1 MILAE
6 ATAPDAGS
14 CVLLGRRAVCK
25 HPLMSWFV
33 RRVGFVAAAVGCGIL
48 AGCGGSAPAQS
59 GGPPAPPPPE
69 VQVSVPVTAE
79 VTDYQD
85 FPGRLAAVNSVEV
98 RARVTGYLNKIHF
111 EEGSEVK
118 QGDLLFEID
127 PRPYEAELAR
137 AKGNVVQSEGRLKR
151 LESEY
156 ERAKNL
162 SARKAISQEEI
173 DRITGDRTEA
183 LGAVAVS
190 EAAVQMA
197 ELNLSF
203 TKVTAPLSGRIGN
216 RTIDPGNLV
225 KADETSVTVI
235 VSTNPI
241 YANFD
246 LDERSMLRLK
256 RLIGEKKISWSTKGG
271 IPVLMGLADEEGYP
285 HVGMIN
291 FADNRVDAD
300 SGTWRLRGRFDNSE
314 GLLAPGLF
322 VRIRLPIGGP
332 VKSLLITEEALGT
345 DQGQKFVYVV
355 KPDKKVEYRRVKV
368 GRIHNGLR
376 VILDGL
382 TTGEQIIH
390 SGLQRAR
397 PGIEV
402 APTVVD
408 MPGAERLI
416 PKTSGES
423 NSKEAA
429 EKQKTEKKVET
440 PTSKGAGEKK

>member
-1 MILAE
+1 M
-6 ATAPDAGS
+6 AG
-14 CVLLGRRAVCK
+14 VV
-25 HPLMSWFV
+25 V
-33 RRVGFVAAAVGCGIL
+33 VVAGCGVL
-48 AGCGGSAPAQS
+48 AGCGGHAPAQS
-59 GGPPAPPPPE
+59 GPPVPEAPE
-69 VQVSVPVTAE
+69 VHVSVPVMAE

-111 EEGSEVK
+111 EEGSEVE

-137 AKGNVVQSEGRLKR
+137 AKGSVVQAEGRLKR
-151 LESEY
+151 LESEFK
-156 ERAKNL
+156 RAKDL
-162 SARKAISQEEI
+162 AERKAISQEEI

-190 EAAVQMA
+190 EAAVEMA

-216 RTIDPGNLV
+216 RTLDPGNLV

-241 YANFD
+241 YVNFD
-246 LDERSMLRLK
+246 LDERTMLRLK
-256 RLIGEKKISWSTKGG
+256 RLIAEKKISWSTKGG
-271 IPVLMGLADEEGYP
+271 IPVLIGLADEEGYP
-285 HVGMIN
+285 HAGTIN

-300 SGTWRLRGRFDNSE
+300 SGTWRLRGRFDNSD
-314 GLLAPGLF
+314 GLLTPGLF
-322 VRIRLPIGGP
+322 VRVRLPIGGP
-332 VKSLLITEEALGT
+332 VKSLLITEEALST

-355 KPDKKVEYRRVKV
+355 KPDKMVEYRRIKV
-368 GRIHNGLR
+368 GRIHDGLR
-376 VILDGL
+376 VVLDGL

-397 PGIEV
+397 PGNPV
-402 APTVVD
+402 APKVVE

-416 PKTSGES
+416 PKKAGES
-423 NSKEAA
+423 KAKEAA
-429 EKQKTEKKVET
+429 EPPKTETKDEKT
-440 PTSKGAGEKK
+440 DSKAGEKKK

>member
-1 MILAE
+1 MILDE
-6 ATAPDAGS
+6 AIAPDAGS

-33 RRVGFVAAAVGCGIL
+33 RVAGVVVVVAGCGVL
-48 AGCGGSAPAQS
+48 AGCGGHAPAQS
-59 GGPPAPPPPE
+59 GPPVPEAPE
-69 VQVSVPVTAE
+69 VHVSVPVMAE

-111 EEGSEVK
+111 EEGSEVE

-137 AKGNVVQSEGRLKR
+137 AKGNVVQAEGRLKR
-151 LESEY
+151 LDSEFK
-156 ERAKNL
+156 RAKDL
-162 SARKAISQEEI
+162 ASRKAISQEEI

-190 EAAVQMA
+190 EAAVEMA

-216 RTIDPGNLV
+216 RTLDPGNLV

-241 YANFD
+241 YVNFD
-246 LDERSMLRLK
+246 LDERTMLRLK
-256 RLIGEKKISWSTKGG
+256 RLIAEKKISWSTKGG
-271 IPVLMGLADEEGYP
+271 IPVLIGLADEEGYP
-285 HVGMIN
+285 HAGTIN

-300 SGTWRLRGRFDNSE
+300 SGTWRLRGRFDNSD
-314 GLLAPGLF
+314 GLLTPGLF
-322 VRIRLPIGGP
+322 VRVRLPIGGP

-355 KPDKKVEYRRVKV
+355 KPDKMVEYRRIKV
-368 GRIHNGLR
+368 GRIHDGLR
-376 VILDGL
+376 VVLDGL

-397 PGIEV
+397 PGNPV
-402 APTVVD
+402 APKVVE

-416 PKTSGES
+416 PKKAGES
-423 NSKEAA
+423 KAKEAA
-429 EKQKTEKKVET
+429 EPPKTETKDEKT
-440 PTSKGAGEKK
+440 DSKAGEKKK